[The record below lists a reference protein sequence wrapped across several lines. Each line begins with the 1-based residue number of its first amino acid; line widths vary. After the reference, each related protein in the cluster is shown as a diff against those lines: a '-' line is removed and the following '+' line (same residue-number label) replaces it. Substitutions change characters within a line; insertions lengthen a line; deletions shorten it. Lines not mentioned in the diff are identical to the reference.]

1 MYCVIFGIPK
11 GIFSISSAAFMS
23 HPIYTQEKHK
33 DKSESPNDAKKEAAE
48 KVQPPSSNPRNGP

>member
-23 HPIYTQEKHK
+23 HPIYNQEKHK
-33 DKSESPNDAKKEAAE
+33 DKSENTNDPAKKEPADKA
-48 KVQPPSSNPRNGP
+48 